1 VNRRPRFAVRVVP
14 SSVEPGDFGEALARW
29 LYWSGAIGIQTGP
42 REARHKGTRR
52 EARELVAGA
61 KKWLRQARSRGVGAV
76 NLTGLREGD
85 RFAIVRLTPRGLFP
99 HAATRPVVPEESS
112 RRSHAEKALLRLRAR
127 EERRRRREKGRGLRE
142 FLAGLVRTEW
152 RDATETNALWPQLA
166 RWIEEGGPTAF
177 SVDLNK
183 LYLALRDKRPEN
195 LPVLSEAETLEKMR
209 THYGEPPPSR

>member
-61 KKWLRQARSRGVGAV
+61 KKWLRQARSRGVGAF

-99 HAATRPVVPEESS
+99 HTATRPVVPE
-112 RRSHAEKALLRLRAR
+112 
-127 EERRRRREKGRGLRE
+127 EKGRGLRE
-142 FLAGLVRTEW
+142 FLAVLVRTEW
-152 RDATETNALWPQLA
+152 RDPTETNAFWPQLA
-166 RWIEEGGPTAF
+166 RWIEGGPTATPVVF
-177 SVDLNK
+177 SIDLNK
-183 LYLALRDKRPEN
+183 IYLALRDKR
-195 LPVLSEAETLEKMR
+195 
-209 THYGEPPPSR
+209 